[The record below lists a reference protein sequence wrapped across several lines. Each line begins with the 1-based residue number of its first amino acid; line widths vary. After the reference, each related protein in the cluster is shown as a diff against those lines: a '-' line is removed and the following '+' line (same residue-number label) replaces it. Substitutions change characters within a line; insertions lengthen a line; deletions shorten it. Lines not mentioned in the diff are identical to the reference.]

1 MSVLGQ
7 KKNDKEEAKKQQE
20 AKKQDSKDRAKSR
33 QQEDASRALKKWID
47 EDVSYIITGPERQAW
62 KGLKTDEERESF
74 IESFWLRRD
83 PTPDTIDNEFRDTHY
98 ERIAYAN
105 EHFASG
111 IPGWKTDRGR
121 IYVMYGK
128 PDEIESHPS
137 GGTYDRPIEEGGGT
151 TSTFPF
157 EIWRYRYIEGIGN
170 EVLLEFVDPSMS
182 GEYRMTID
190 PSEKD
195 ALLHVPGAGLTW
207 YEQFYGI
214 DKAERLN
221 QNGASIGNPLGNTS
235 RTNPFDKLQ
244 LMADIFKPP
253 EIKYKDL
260 EAVITTKLSFNV
272 LPFSWRTDFVRV
284 TEDAVLTPVTILLRN
299 KDWAG

>member
-1 MSVLGQ
+1 MSPRGILVAVTSLFLLTSSMSVLGQ

-33 QQEDASRALKKWID
+33 AQEDASRALKKWID

-105 EHFASG
+105 EHYASG

-121 IYVMYGK
+121 IYIMYGK

-151 TSTFPF
+151 HSK
-157 EIWRYRYIEGIGN
+157 
-170 EVLLEFVDPSMS
+170 S
-182 GEYRMTID
+182 GDTDILKVSATKFCLSSWIRRC
-190 PSEKD
+190 P
-195 ALLHVPGAGLTW
+195 A
-207 YEQFYGI
+207 
-214 DKAERLN
+214 
-221 QNGASIGNPLGNTS
+221 NT
-235 RTNPFDKLQ
+235 
-244 LMADIFKPP
+244 
-253 EIKYKDL
+253 E
-260 EAVITTKLSFNV
+260 
-272 LPFSWRTDFVRV
+272 
-284 TEDAVLTPVTILLRN
+284 
-299 KDWAG
+299 